1 MKGSDKK
8 KFKSQVKTQFST
20 PDCDSSIIDSL
31 LPAKEEATITK
42 IYTHNGDS
50 VLVYSVGKDPLFFE
64 IDKQKVLY
72 PTVYTL
78 WKYPELLGRNFMS
91 TVAGVVPKITNG
103 ADVMLPGIVAD
114 VENRGMKAYC
124 DGKLKKGD
132 PLFVNL
138 VENKAAVA
146 VGTAFQSSEDLYMQG
161 MRGKAVNVLHCVGDH
176 LWMSGSKTEMPNLGP
191 SEAISFSSDKLE
203 NEKSHDNPAQCEIAP
218 ENTVGDASTDMPL
231 GPEEASLPSIENAV
245 TNLLLEPASQGL
257 SRPKKVALE
266 KDVTD
271 DDGSSEVDADEDN
284 EHESENESETDIQE
298 SDPRSPEEIMDELI
312 QNAFLQALKTTATEK
327 KLELPALTS
336 SFYRQHML
344 PACPSEIGGPI
355 DIKKSSFKKL
365 GKFLN
370 KMVDEK
376 IITIKEQKKGVEV
389 IASIDYNHEKV
400 SCFRPVKIQAPESSK
415 QDNDDNQFV
424 PPVITELYL
433 VTAQVSNFFSK
444 CGMRKGDG
452 LTSAE
457 VRECIRDYVNKENLQ
472 HPTDSSIINLDPVI
486 AEAVLVKGENLVV
499 TFRWDKLTS
508 RITNKMT
515 KGYSMDVKIGNT
527 TKTVVQKGKLEPI
540 EMMLGTRSGNKK
552 VTLIHNLDLYGIDMS
567 EFAHKC
573 QVGVAAST
581 TIHEAPNKKRAGGHP
596 VMEVLVQGNQ
606 VAFAS
611 KLLIDEYKLPRKYIR
626 GTELAAKK
634 KGGKK

>member
-1 MKGSDKK
+1 MG
-8 KFKSQVKTQFST
+8 
-20 PDCDSSIIDSL
+20 
-31 LPAKEEATITK
+31 
-42 IYTHNGDS
+42 
-50 VLVYSVGKDPLFFE
+50 
-64 IDKQKVLY
+64 
-72 PTVYTL
+72 
-78 WKYPELLGRNFMS
+78 ELLGRKFMS

-114 VENRGMKAYC
+114 VEHRGMKAYC
-124 DGKLKKGD
+124 DGKLKKGE

-161 MRGKAVNVLHCVGDH
+161 MRGKAVNVLHCVGDQ
-176 LWMSGSKTEMPNLGP
+176 LWMSGSKTKMPNLGP
-191 SEAISFSSDKLE
+191 SEAIDFSSNKSE
-203 NEKSHDNPAQCEIAP
+203 NGESNDMLTNSNVTEAEKVNETMTDF
-218 ENTVGDASTDMPL
+218 ASDSI
-231 GPEEASLPSIENAV
+231 ESSIPSIENAV
-245 TNLLLEPASQGL
+245 TNLLLEPNSHKQT
-257 SRPKKVALE
+257 SSSPENDNLE
-266 KDVTD
+266 KDV
-271 DDGSSEVDADEDN
+271 VEDN
-284 EHESENESETDIQE
+284 EKSHQDGEVEEDSEHESENESVTDDQET
-298 SDPRSPEEIMDELI
+298 DPRSPEEIMDELI
-312 QNAFLQALKTTATEK
+312 ENAFLQALKTTANAK
-327 KLELPALTS
+327 KLELPVLTS
-336 SFYRQHML
+336 NFYRLHMV

-355 DIKKSSFKKL
+355 DIKKSSYKKL
-365 GKFLN
+365 GKFLS

-376 IITIKEQKKGVEV
+376 IITVKEQKKGVEV
-389 IASIDYNHEKV
+389 IATIDYNHEKV
-400 SCFRPVKIQAPESSK
+400 SMFRPVKIQAPDSNK
-415 QDNDDNQFV
+415 QDHDDNQFV
-424 PPVITELYL
+424 PPTITELYL

-457 VRECIRDYVNKENLQ
+457 VRECVRDYVNKENLQ

-486 AEAVLVKGENLVV
+486 AEVVLVKGENLVV

-515 KGYSMDVKIGNT
+515 KGYSMEVKIGNT

-611 KLLIDEYKLPRKYIR
+611 NLLINEYKLPRKYIR